1 MYYLSYLHFNKI
13 ISEIMTIIDG
23 KALAATIREEIS
35 IEVEK
40 IKSQGGKVPH
50 LAAVLV
56 GDNPASQSYV
66 KSKVKYCDEVGFES
80 TLIKK
85 DESITE
91 EELIELV
98 TDLNEDE
105 SVDGYIVQLPLPRHI
120 DPEVVNLAI
129 DPKKDV
135 DGFHPMNFGRMALGL
150 PSYLPATPQGIL
162 VMLERY
168 QIETSGKKCVV
179 IGRSNIVGMPMS
191 ILLSQKRD
199 VGNCTVTI
207 VHSRTK
213 DVEQEIKEA
222 DILIAAIGRAN
233 YVTEDMIKPGAVVI
247 DVGINR
253 VEDPTRKRGYR
264 LVGDVDYANVSKKA
278 SYITPVPG
286 GVGPMTVTSLIMNTL
301 KSARK
306 EIYN

>member
-1 MYYLSYLHFNKI
+1 MAV
-13 ISEIMTIIDG
+13 IDG
-23 KALAATIREEIS
+23 KALAATIREEITQ
-35 IEVEK
+35 EVEK
-40 IKSQGGKVPH
+40 IKEQGGKVPH

-85 DESITE
+85 DESITQ

-105 SVDGYIVQLPLPRHI
+105 TVDGYIVQLPLPRHI

-150 PSYLPATPQGIL
+150 PAYLPATPQGIL

-168 QIETSGKKCVV
+168 NIETSGKKCVV

-222 DILIAAIGRAN
+222 DIVVAAIGRAN

-264 LVGDVDYANVSKKA
+264 LVGDVDYANVSQKA
-278 SYITPVPG
+278 SFITPVPG

-306 EIYN
+306 EIYK

>member
-1 MYYLSYLHFNKI
+1 
-13 ISEIMTIIDG
+13 MTIIDG
-23 KALAATIREEIS
+23 KSLAATIREEIS
-35 IEVEK
+35 AEVEK
-40 IKSQGGKVPH
+40 IKEQGGKVPH

-85 DESITE
+85 DESMTQ

-98 TDLNEDE
+98 KDLNEDE

-150 PSYLPATPQGIL
+150 PAYLPATPQGIL

-168 QIETSGKKCVV
+168 NIETSGKKCVV

-207 VHSRTK
+207 VHSRTQ
-213 DVEQEIKEA
+213 DTEAEIRAA
-222 DILIAAIGRAN
+222 DIVVAAIGRAN
-233 YVTEDMIKPGAVVI
+233 YVTAEMIKEGAVVI

-278 SYITPVPG
+278 SFITPVPG

-301 KSARK
+301 KSARN
-306 EIYN
+306 EIYQ